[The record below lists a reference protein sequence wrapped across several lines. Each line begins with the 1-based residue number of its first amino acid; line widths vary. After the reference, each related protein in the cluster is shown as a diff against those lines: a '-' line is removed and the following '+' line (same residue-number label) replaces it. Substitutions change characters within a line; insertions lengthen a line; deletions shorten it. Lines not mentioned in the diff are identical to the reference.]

1 MINTS
6 DSRIHHL
13 ALLLQTCGFDFPKLA
28 PAEKRLNWKKLQ
40 AALIQWQLTAN
51 GSKFTANRLQ
61 FMAYNVYG
69 FSAADFTAAF
79 PDVENPLPPP
89 LAPIL
94 GANPTAAQIAVHAQH
109 LSLYEAFVS
118 TRDILKSMLEYL
130 YRGDIEHLSHEL
142 TAYSSVSCAQLHATA
157 FLVHGRL
164 IAEDIA
170 RLRSEVRYAPDYSK
184 TAEENLTL
192 FTARAQR
199 LANVGPTQ
207 ALSEGEKLSLLEDF
221 LSRMAPEIAAIVT
234 RYHTETDTLDRSF
247 LSLLA
252 AARLGLSRL
261 PAQPSLSA
269 HGRANAATADDTDS
283 ADFLYPDDGPSAY
296 AAVQPSKD
304 RRNRS
309 AKPLPPHKKTPADL
323 QAFYEAAPISQ
334 YCFLHGHWN
343 HLGKD
348 CKMMLSPKASFT
360 PAQINLRKPKYI
372 NGKLQEV
379 DGRLPKVTLSPGFRH
394 ED

>member
-6 DSRIHHL
+6 DSRIQHL
-13 ALLLQTCGFDFPKLA
+13 ALLLQNCGFDFPKLA
-28 PAEKRLNWKKLQ
+28 PADKRLNWKKLQ
-40 AALIQWQLTAN
+40 AALIQWQLTTN

-69 FSAADFTAAF
+69 FSVAEFTAAF
-79 PDVENPLPPP
+79 PDIENPLPPP
-89 LAPIL
+89 LAPVL
-94 GANPTAAQIAVHAQH
+94 GANPTAAQIAVHAQQ
-109 LSLYEAFVS
+109 LALYEAFVS
-118 TRDILKSMLEYL
+118 TRDALKSMLEYL

-142 TAYSSVSCAQLHATA
+142 TAYSGVSCAQLHAA
-157 FLVHGRL
+157 ASLAHGRL

-170 RLRSEVRYAPDYSK
+170 RLRAEVRFAPDYSK

-192 FTARAQR
+192 FTARAKR
-199 LANVGPTQ
+199 LADVGPTQ

-221 LSRMAPEIAAIVT
+221 LSRMTPEIAAIVT

-269 HGRANAATADDTDS
+269 YGRANAATADDTDDA

-296 AAVQPSKD
+296 AAVQPSKGGGIG
-304 RRNRS
+304 
-309 AKPLPPHKKTPADL
+309 KHKTTADL
-323 QAFYEAAPISQ
+323 LKFYEAAPVSQ
-334 YCFLHGHWN
+334 YCFAHGYSN
-343 HLGKD
+343 HLGEN
-348 CKMMLSPKASFT
+348 CKVMLRPKSTFT
-360 PAQINLRKPKYI
+360 KAQIYLSQPKLVKGKPI
-372 NGKLQEV
+372 AV
-379 DGRLPKVTLSPGFRH
+379 DGVLPNVTKLAGFRH
-394 ED
+394 DA

>member
-1 MINTS
+1 MINNTS
-6 DSRIHHL
+6 DGRIQHL
-13 ALLLQTCGFDFPKLA
+13 ALLIQTCGFDFPKLA
-28 PAEKRLNWKKLQ
+28 PADKRLSWKRLQ
-40 AALIQWQLTAN
+40 AVLIQWQLTTN

-69 FSAADFTAAF
+69 FSAAEFSAAF
-79 PDVENPLPPP
+79 PDVENPFPPP
-89 LAPIL
+89 LAPVL
-94 GANPTAAQIAVHAQH
+94 GANPTAAQIAVHAQQ

-130 YRGDIEHLSHEL
+130 YRGDIEHLAHEL
-142 TAYSSVSCAQLHATA
+142 TAYSSVSCTQLHAAA

-221 LSRMAPEIAAIVT
+221 LSRMTPEIAAIVT

-269 HGRANAATADDTDS
+269 YGRANAATADDTDS
-283 ADFLYPDDGPSAY
+283 ADFLYPDDAPSAF
-296 AAVQPSKD
+296 AAVAPSKGGGIGGQ
-304 RRNRS
+304 
-309 AKPLPPHKKTPADL
+309 KTTAEL
-323 QAFYEAAPISQ
+323 LRFYEAAPVSQ
-334 YCFLHGHWN
+334 YCFAHGYSN
-343 HLGKD
+343 HLGKN
-348 CKMMLSPKASFT
+348 CKFMLRPKSTFT
-360 PAQINLRKPKYI
+360 KAQIHLSQPKLVKGKPMA
-372 NGKLQEV
+372 V
-379 DGRLPKVTLSPGFRH
+379 DGVLPNVTKLPGFRH
-394 ED
+394 DA

>member
-6 DSRIHHL
+6 DSRIQHL

-28 PAEKRLNWKKLQ
+28 PADKRLNWKRLQ
-40 AALIQWQLTAN
+40 AVLIQWQLTTN

-142 TAYSSVSCAQLHATA
+142 TAYSSVSCTQLHTAA
-157 FLVHGRL
+157 FLAHGRL
-164 IAEDIA
+164 ISEDIA
-170 RLRSEVRYAPDYSK
+170 RLRSEVRYAPDPSK

-192 FTARAQR
+192 FTARAKR
-199 LANVGPTQ
+199 LADVGPTQ
-207 ALSEGEKLSLLEDF
+207 ALSEGEKLSLLEEF

-261 PAQPSLSA
+261 PAQPSLSVY
-269 HGRANAATADDTDS
+269 GRANAATAEDS
-283 ADFLYPDDGPSAY
+283 DGADLLYPDDGPSAY
-296 AAVQPSKD
+296 AAVQPSKGGGIG
-304 RRNRS
+304 
-309 AKPLPPHKKTPADL
+309 KQKTPAEL
-323 QAFYEAAPISQ
+323 LAFYEAAPVSQ
-334 YCFLHGHWN
+334 YCFAHGYCS
-343 HLGKD
+343 HLGKH
-348 CKMMLSPKASFT
+348 CKFMLRPKSAFT
-360 PAQINLRKPKYI
+360 KAQIHLSAPKIIKGKP
-372 NGKLQEV
+372 LAV
-379 DGRLPKVTLSPGFRH
+379 DGVLPNVTKLAGFRH
-394 ED
+394 DA